1 MKLNKIMMAS
11 VLVFGASTMAHAG
24 NQGQGVVNF
33 KGAIIDAPCSI
44 SPETVDQ
51 TVDLGQISKVVLKD
65 GGKSVK
71 KEFQVLLENCELEK
85 DKSTVS
91 LTFTGVE
98 NSDGRLE
105 INGTAKG
112 ASIALVDTEGKPIKL
127 GTATAAHKLTEGK
140 NILRFGAYLQG
151 DGASAAVV
159 PGDFTS
165 VADFTMS
172 YQ

>member
-1 MKLNKIMMAS
+1 MQLNKIMMAT
-11 VLVFGASTMAHAG
+11 VLAFGVSSTAFAA
-24 NQGQGVVNF
+24 NQGQGTVNF

-51 TVDLGQISKVVLKD
+51 TVDLGQVSKVALKD
-65 GGKSVK
+65 GGKSTK
-71 KEFQVLLENCELEK
+71 KEFQILLENCEMEK

-98 NSDGRLE
+98 NNDGRLQ
-105 INGTAKG
+105 INGAASG
-112 ASIALVDTEGKPIKL
+112 ASIALVDTAGKNIKL

-151 DGASAAVV
+151 DGASAAVI
-159 PGDFTS
+159 PGEFTS